1 MKRKIITTADGS
13 KTIQIEDW
21 NEQYHS
27 VHGAINEAN
36 HVYLKQGLHY
46 FYSELISQ
54 SSSQEIAILEIGF
67 GTGLNAFLT
76 LIEAESNK
84 LNIDYVGVEAYPI
97 STEEIN
103 ALNYP
108 ELVSDDRQLDFDKLH
123 TTKWETSV
131 KISEYFNLKKE
142 KKFFKEIKNI
152 SEFDVVYFDAFGPRV
167 QPQLWTE
174 EIFEIMYKAM
184 KPNSVLTTYSSMGSA
199 KRAMKSVGFEVER
212 LDGPPNKRHML
223 RAIKR

>member
-46 FYSELISQ
+46 FYSELILQ

-76 LIEAESNK
+76 LIEAENNR

-97 STEEIN
+97 STKEIN

-131 KISEYFNLKKE
+131 KISEYFNFKKE

-199 KRAMKSVGFEVER
+199 KRAMKSVGFKVER